1 MARLSEGEAAAFDAF
16 VKQRRES
23 LLRTAFLLTGDLGR
37 AEDLVQAALLET
49 FRRWPRLHQRTDPI
63 GYTRKTLVSRHI
75 DSVRRRSWREVPI
88 DLSAGPGAV
97 EKVGVA
103 DHDGVPDRLLLRAA
117 LLGLPPRMRAVL
129 VLRYFDD
136 LTEADTAGL
145 LGCSVGTVKST
156 AFRGLAR
163 LREALADTG
172 PPSPH
177 PGPGSNPG
185 SPAVRSLS
193 AFRHTVEEDHR

>member
-1 MARLSEGEAAAFDAF
+1 MARLGEAEAAAFDAF
-16 VKQRRES
+16 VEERRES

-37 AEDLVQAALLET
+37 AEDLVQTALFET

-63 GYTRKTLVSRHI
+63 GYARKTLVSRHI
-75 DSVRRRSWREVPI
+75 DSARRRSWREVPV
-88 DLSAGPGAV
+88 DLSASPSPI
-97 EKVGVA
+97 ELVGVA
-103 DHDGVPDRLLLRAA
+103 DHDGVLDRLLIRSA

-136 LTEADTAGL
+136 LTEADTADL

-163 LREALADTG
+163 LREVLHDAD
-172 PPSPH
+172 PSSPH
-177 PGPGSNPG
+177 SIR
-185 SPAVRSLS
+185 ALS
-193 AFRHTVEEDHR
+193 ASRPTNEEDHR